1 MMPFLK
7 IPIVLP
13 GNPEDIREPDKEVTA
28 RIVPVEIESF
38 NDAYHWGALIKFK
51 SGEIIM
57 TTYTADQVEEVLAK
71 YWHELNERVKKQQQQ
86 QPSNL
91 FLYTKD

>member
-1 MMPFLK
+1 MPFLK

-13 GNPEDIREPDKEVTA
+13 GNPEENQNDKETMA
-28 RIVPVEIESF
+28 RIQPTEIESF

-57 TTYTADQVEEVLAK
+57 TTYSAEQVEEVLTK
-71 YWHELNERVKKQQQQ
+71 YWRKFNEAMKNNQKG
-86 QPSNL
+86 SNL
-91 FLYTKD
+91 LLQ